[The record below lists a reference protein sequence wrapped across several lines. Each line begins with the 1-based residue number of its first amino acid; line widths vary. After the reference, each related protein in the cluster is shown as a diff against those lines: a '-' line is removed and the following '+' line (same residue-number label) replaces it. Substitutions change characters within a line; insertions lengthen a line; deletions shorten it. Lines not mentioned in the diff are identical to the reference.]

1 MSDLSDKQMKAL
13 LLFKSRMKYARI
25 SPEDFIPA
33 EIFQKFPQLRT
44 QYRAVINTTPFDKD
58 MMNST
63 STATVEA
70 AVKRFKDLL
79 IHSIVQSQ
87 QNNWIF
93 ITQVEAYYHEKE
105 IDDVAQVDQKD
116 KYSQNLVAN
125 MEKCQEGKGSWY
137 ELRFRCQKVEII
149 ATGGYYNKEHDSNK
163 LGAFLGVA
171 APSYMVLDTNFIL
184 FSPAIP
190 EETLSCIRVL
200 RNYKKKRQ
208 LEKMVFQV
216 FVFFEYGLC
225 NTKSAKT
232 S

>member
-1 MSDLSDKQMKAL
+1 MEAL
-13 LLFKSRMKYARI
+13 LLFKSRMKYGSI

-44 QYRAVINTTPFDKD
+44 QYRAVINTTPFDED

-79 IHSIVQSQ
+79 IHSIVRSQ

-93 ITQVEAYYHEKE
+93 ITQVETYYHEKE

-116 KYSQNLVAN
+116 KYPQNLVVN
-125 MEKCQEGKGSWY
+125 MEKCQKGKGSWY

-171 APSYMVLDTNFIL
+171 AHLIWP
-184 FSPAIP
+184 
-190 EETLSCIRVL
+190 
-200 RNYKKKRQ
+200 
-208 LEKMVFQV
+208 
-216 FVFFEYGLC
+216 
-225 NTKSAKT
+225 
-232 S
+232 